1 MPDMDEI
8 IRRIR
13 RDMDT
18 ELRKRARRA
27 LPTAGAGDRP
37 AGVIPA
43 QPRPPGAGHPVA
55 AAPAGQ
61 PECAQRPE

>member
-27 LPTAGAGDRP
+27 LDRP
-37 AGVIPA
+37 AGWSVTGEA
-43 QPRPPGAGHPVA
+43 GADGGDD
-55 AAPAGQ
+55 APATAGNAGAVAR
-61 PECAQRPE
+61 E

>member
-27 LPTAGAGDRP
+27 LDGPAGWSVSGDAGPDAGSDLPAAAGNPGTTAG
-37 AGVIPA
+37 
-43 QPRPPGAGHPVA
+43 
-55 AAPAGQ
+55 
-61 PECAQRPE
+61 E

>member
-27 LPTAGAGDRP
+27 LDGPAGWSVSGEAGPDGGGDAPATAGNTGVSAG
-37 AGVIPA
+37 
-43 QPRPPGAGHPVA
+43 
-55 AAPAGQ
+55 
-61 PECAQRPE
+61 E